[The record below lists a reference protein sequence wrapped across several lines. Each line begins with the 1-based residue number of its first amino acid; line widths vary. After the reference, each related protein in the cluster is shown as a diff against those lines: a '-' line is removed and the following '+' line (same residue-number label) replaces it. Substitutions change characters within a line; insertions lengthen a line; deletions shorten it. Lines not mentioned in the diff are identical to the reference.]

1 MFAIPKSSD
10 GYRPIINLK
19 RLNTHTEYE
28 RYKMEGMKALR
39 NLIRPR
45 DWLAKLD
52 LKDAY
57 LTVPVNAQCQTI
69 LRFLWETKLYQ

>member
-1 MFAIPKSSD
+1 
-10 GYRPIINLK
+10 
-19 RLNTHTEYE
+19 
-28 RYKMEGMKALR
+28 MEGMEALR
-39 NLIRPR
+39 NLIRHR